1 MAEPSFKL
9 IANPGDWGSP
19 LAELPSFETLEE
31 AHAAAREFRAE
42 QKAGGGPDPTGSL
55 IIEETTPD
63 GSVVRHP
70 VA

>member
-9 IANPGDWGSP
+9 VANPGDWGSP
-19 LAELPSFETLEE
+19 LSELPSFATLEE
-31 AHAAAREFRAE
+31 AQAAAREFRAE
-42 QKAGGGPDPTGSL
+42 QKFSRGPHPTGTL

-63 GSVVRHP
+63 GAVVRHP